1 MCKKQ
6 GGDPTDGAR
15 DSQEA
20 RRTQLVVVD
29 GLARKQLVM
38 CGMLL
43 SAEDAVISHMAFP
56 RDHWTKIASTNP
68 LERVNK
74 EIKRRTDVVGIFP
87 NRASALRL
95 TGCVLLERHD
105 EWAVGRR
112 YIGAES
118 MTRIAAPA
126 SEREVGTALL
136 APVR

>member
-1 MCKKQ
+1 M
-6 GGDPTDGAR
+6 A
-15 DSQEA
+15 
-20 RRTQLVVVD
+20 D
-29 GLARKQLVM
+29 GLANKYPALSE
-38 CGMLL
+38 MLL
-43 SAEDAVISHMAFP
+43 AAEDDVIAHMAFP